1 MDAERCCRR
10 VNVILIIYR
19 QFQQFFS
26 SFAFSNQIKHSFVT
40 LGEQVH
46 LLDTW
51 TKRKIEKK
59 HKLPAP
65 PPPALCQMTA
75 RLSLGREMSYGA
87 HRFMIPLSM
96 PHLSHPREHLGK
108 ESGCQGII
116 LMNLDSLP
124 TSAVVVFSQSF
135 IIPHL
140 CFFSNR
146 TGFSCTCI
154 LRNRGVLSLDLLP
167 FLGKGVRDTKA
178 WLSLAYYFSLTQGD
192 RFHDLKQP
200 KDKNKHQPT
209 KHHHH

>member
-46 LLDTW
+46 LLGTW

-135 IIPHL
+135 IIPPPLVLFFKQNWFFMHL
-140 CFFSNR
+140 HPEKQR
-146 TGFSCTCI
+146 GFVSGLTS
-154 LRNRGVLSLDLLP
+154 LSRKGGEGHQGLALIGLLLLSDL
-167 FLGKGVRDTKA
+167 GRQV
-178 WLSLAYYFSLTQGD
+178 S
-192 RFHDLKQP
+192 
-200 KDKNKHQPT
+200 
-209 KHHHH
+209 